1 MMKKIIYSLGIILL
15 IFCTCSA
22 WAQSVPTPSMSVM
35 LNSTTKQ
42 IVFRLSWVERITV
55 DSTVISVYTTADTT
69 TPVLVRRGIS
79 PDTISLPAPD
89 DTIHY
94 QFKLQSYLRSQV
106 SDPAEAQFYFNAAS
120 YFRMVRLI
128 TKPDTIKIN
137 TGETTKICTFF
148 VFSDST
154 VVMRDRDKTDP
165 ICSTQFLLLPNT
177 SATGYKQRITNTI
190 CFRVERED
198 GTVEQEPNCP

>member
-1 MMKKIIYSLGIILL
+1 MRKVLL
-15 IFCTCSA
+15 SIGLIGLCFCTGA
-22 WAQSVPTPSMSVM
+22 TLYAQDAPRPAMSVM
-35 LNSTTKQ
+35 LSTTTKQ
-42 IVFRLSWVERITV
+42 IIFRLSWVERITV

-94 QFKLQSYLRSQV
+94 QFRLQSYLNSRV
-106 SDPAEAQFYFNAAS
+106 SSPAEAQFYFNAAS

-128 TKPDTIKIN
+128 TKPDTILIRP
-137 TGETTKICTFF
+137 GQEAKICTFA

-165 ICSTQFLLLPNT
+165 VCSTQFLLLPNT